1 MQGKA
6 PILVLVAIL
15 LLFRQWVIWSWSSPM
30 TFLKTLYWVCGPAIV
45 SSWWRVK
52 LLCVCV
58 LLCSPALLAVIFG
71 CSSCPYGRTR
81 RLPLTA
87 DWVGRIL
94 TQSLT
99 NPREGLQQPL
109 ILLTSGQRQHSS
121 AGCKTVLGARVQQG
135 CSSWVDGWM
144 GEWWGERGEKAAC
157 RRTAKYAGGF
167 SRQCEPKLNACGP
180 TSLPPFSQ
188 KLGDN

>member
-1 MQGKA
+1 M
-6 PILVLVAIL
+6 
-15 LLFRQWVIWSWSSPM
+15 
-30 TFLKTLYWVCGPAIV
+30 
-45 SSWWRVK
+45 RVR
-52 LLCVCV
+52 V

-71 CSSCPYGRTR
+71 CSSCPYGQTR

-109 ILLTSGQRQHSS
+109 ILLTSGRRQHSS

-135 CSSWVDGWM
+135 CSSWVDG
-144 GEWWGERGEKAAC
+144 GVVGREKRKSC
-157 RRTAKYAGGF
+157 LESMLEVF
-167 SRQCEPKLNACGP
+167 
-180 TSLPPFSQ
+180 
-188 KLGDN
+188 LGNVNPN